1 MIGLDTNVLVRY
13 LVKDDEAQ
21 SAIAS
26 KLIDGLTQ
34 SDPGFVSSVVLAEIS
49 WGLATSYKLGREE
62 NAGVIEELILSRDL
76 VFENI
81 EACYLALYVYLYV
94 YRSST
99 SVDFA
104 DTLIAHTA
112 KLAGAQET
120 VTFDRKA
127 ARESGMR
134 LLGSI

>member
-13 LVKDDEAQ
+13 LVEDDDAQ
-21 SAIAS
+21 SAVAS
-26 KLIDGLTQ
+26 TLIDGLTQ
-34 SDPGFVSSVVLAEIS
+34 SDPGFISSVVLAEIS
-49 WGLATSYKLGREE
+49 WVLSTSYKLGREE
-62 NAGVIEELILSRDL
+62 IASVIEELILSRDL

-81 EACYLALYVYLYV
+81 EACYLALYVY
-94 YRSST
+94 RSST

-104 DTLIAHTA
+104 DALIAQTA
-112 KLAGAQET
+112 KLAGARET

-134 LLGSI
+134 LLSST

>member
-13 LVKDDEAQ
+13 LVEDDEAQ
-21 SAIAS
+21 SAVAS

-34 SDPGFVSSVVLAEIS
+34 SDPGFISSVVLAEIS
-49 WGLATSYKLGREE
+49 WVLSTSYKLGREE
-62 NAGVIEELILSRDL
+62 IASVIEELILSRDL

-81 EACYLALYVYLYV
+81 EACYLALYVY
-94 YRSST
+94 RSST

-104 DTLIAHTA
+104 DALIAQTA
-112 KLAGAQET
+112 KLAGARET

-134 LLGSI
+134 LLSST

>member
-34 SDPGFVSSVVLAEIS
+34 SDPGFISSVVLAETS
-49 WGLATSYKLGREE
+49 WVLSTSYKLGREE
-62 NAGVIEELILSRDL
+62 IAGVIEELILSRDL

-81 EACYLALYVYLYV
+81 EACYLALYVY
-94 YRSST
+94 RSST

-104 DTLIAHTA
+104 DALISQTA
-112 KLAGAQET
+112 RLAGAQET

-134 LLGSI
+134 LLGSA